1 MKELLEKL
9 KKIEEETSAEKGNYD
24 LFALFLREESPG
36 KWDILVAASWIKGNN
51 EATLKYLAPKIQHS
65 FTQNELLQISRI
77 VIIEENNP
85 ELPALQEAINIEH
98 GISEIKDATFFG
110 LQIKRAIFITSRSR
124 QAAW

>member
-9 KKIEEETSAEKGNYD
+9 KKIEKETSAEKGNYD

-36 KWDILVAASWIKGNN
+36 KWDILVAASWIKGNI

-65 FTQNELLQISRI
+65 FTQNELLQISRM

-85 ELPALQEAINIEH
+85 ELPGLQQDINIEH
-98 GISEIKDATFFG
+98 GSSEIKDATFFG
-110 LQIKRAIFITSRSR
+110 LQIKHAIFITSRSR
-124 QAAW
+124 QAA

>member
-9 KKIEEETSAEKGNYD
+9 KKIEKETSAEKGNYD

-36 KWDILVAASWIKGNN
+36 KWDILVAASWINGDT
-51 EATLKYLAPKIQHS
+51 EAALKYLALKFQNS
-65 FTQNELLQISRI
+65 FTQNEFLKISRI

-85 ELPALQEAINIEH
+85 ELPAIQQDINIEH

-110 LQIKRAIFITSRSR
+110 LDIKHAIFITSRSR
-124 QAAW
+124 QAA

>member
-9 KKIEEETSAEKGNYD
+9 KKIEKETSAEKGNYD

-36 KWDILVAASWIKGNN
+36 KWDILVAAGWINGNN
-51 EATLKYLAPKIQHS
+51 EEALKYLALKFQHS
-65 FTQNELLQISRI
+65 FTQNEFLKISRI

-85 ELPALQEAINIEH
+85 ELPAIQQDINIEH

-110 LQIKRAIFITSRSR
+110 LDIKHAIFITSRSN
-124 QAAW
+124 QAA